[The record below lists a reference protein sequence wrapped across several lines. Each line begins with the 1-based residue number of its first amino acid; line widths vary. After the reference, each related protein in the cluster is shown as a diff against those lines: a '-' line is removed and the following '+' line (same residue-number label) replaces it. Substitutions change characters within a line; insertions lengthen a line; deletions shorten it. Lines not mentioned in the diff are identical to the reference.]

1 VDSSDVLVDPSTVK
15 ELASRPLPALNV
27 RGQTMGQAL
36 HTLAQPAGLRVVIED
51 GVIWLRP

>member
-1 VDSSDVLVDPSTVK
+1 MATIRVRGGTTVERSDA

-36 HTLAQPAGLRVVIED
+36 H
-51 GVIWLRP
+51 GVHWNMDTGYGNS